1 MMAFFRLG
9 LLYLVF
15 ATVMYFLLTIYFR
28 SLRREALEKEW
39 DGDPAREGGTAA
51 ERDAFV
57 EAGVAEWKHSFRR
70 RLIWLVYV
78 IPVLIIGVVMYYVN
92 W

>member
-39 DGDPAREGGTAA
+39 DSDPTRGTGPERE
-51 ERDAFV
+51 AFI
-57 EAGVAEWKHSFRR
+57 ETGVAEWKHSFRR

-78 IPVLIIGVVMYYVN
+78 IPVLIIGFVIYYVN